1 VLTLPL
7 LDCNCT
13 ASHCNVYFEYSLSVD
28 ASPLDMAQRLE
39 AIEGV
44 LNWSNI
50 TPQELKDIEEEEDN
64 VKSRI
69 IFAREFLKDEVWNRH
84 EIVILYCNC
93 LFRVVV
99 LLMLCSMCT
108 IGVSVESV
116 RVVMLTNNDA
126 VEHVTKQS

>member
-1 VLTLPL
+1 
-7 LDCNCT
+7 
-13 ASHCNVYFEYSLSVD
+13 VYTVEHSLSVD

-69 IFAREFLKDEVWNRH
+69 IFAREFLKDEVNG
-84 EIVILYCNC
+84 
-93 LFRVVV
+93 
-99 LLMLCSMCT
+99 S
-108 IGVSVESV
+108 
-116 RVVMLTNNDA
+116 
-126 VEHVTKQS
+126 